1 MDAVHRG
8 VPRRQGFGPFVTWA
22 EYEAADGA
30 LVHWESRRQR
40 KHVRPDPAHSGAGPS
55 TWWDPGAR
63 GWWLA
68 ILFAV
73 GSILFALGAAPGFAS
88 AAGVRW
94 DSITFFVGSVFF
106 TAAAFLQYRE
116 MVDATPAGTPKGW
129 RRYLSFGTRRIDWWA
144 TVVQLVGTVFF
155 NVSTGN
161 AMRIDLS
168 TASATHHVWRPDLLG
183 SVCFLVASALA
194 WFEVCHGWGAW
205 QTSSLSWWIVLVNL
219 AGSVAFG
226 ASAVA
231 SYIVPE
237 TGQLINVTLTNLG
250 TFVGAL
256 LFLVGAVLLL
266 PERTESLS
274 G

>member
-1 MDAVHRG
+1 
-8 VPRRQGFGPFVTWA
+8 
-22 EYEAADGA
+22 
-30 LVHWESRRQR
+30 
-40 KHVRPDPAHSGAGPS
+40 
-55 TWWDPGAR
+55 
-63 GWWLA
+63 
-68 ILFAV
+68 
-73 GSILFALGAAPGFAS
+73 
-88 AAGVRW
+88 
-94 DSITFFVGSVFF
+94 
-106 TAAAFLQYRE
+106 
-116 MVDATPAGTPKGW
+116 
-129 RRYLSFGTRRIDWWA
+129 
-144 TVVQLVGTVFF
+144 VGTVFF
-155 NVSTGN
+155 NVSTGD

-168 TASATHHVWRPDLLG
+168 SASATHHVWRPDLLG

-194 WFEVCHGWGAW
+194 WFEVCHGWGGW

-231 SYIVPE
+231 SYVVPE

-256 LFLVGAVLLL
+256 LFLVGAVLLV